1 MDISHQKRFSK
12 INLSLERKNKLK
24 STQIKN
30 QTSYEKPNVERMNLL
45 KLVMKDMPTNIKST
59 AIMINSKSTAEM
71 NEKYKIKLYYSSV
84 INYDTSDFNINIE
97 KQSNDSLVNLNNT
110 NKPSQIY
117 QSNQSILCDVYS
129 SNNINKSRKNK
140 TLNTL
145 YHYKYDSS
153 FPLESQKIN
162 SELKNISSKQTIRLS
177 NRPSLFNVKSTIMKS
192 ITSEEKSPK
201 QRKSHFLEM
210 RRLSD
215 TSLSLF
221 NISSKTG
228 NINRGKERERGKVN
242 LNENKVNL
250 ANRKLKRFQE
260 MNLFSNKT
268 TEKNENEVNLAGES
282 KANNEKTEDFNNEK
296 EDITKERKVR
306 RSFTHIN
313 KEVIKDLKNSMNS
326 LTNAEKE
333 REKEKNNLKQEY
345 YNLKNKSLFINLIN
359 KAREDRLT
367 RFYTE
372 LSLSKKDVKEE
383 IVQKSLYFLEEI
395 SKKYGKKD
403 KKEYFTKQNYTQ
415 NEYKHEND
423 KVFNFK
429 SLSKY
434 EFKEAE
440 SVLDDN
446 NENLILKLNFLNK
459 VSCEEGEYFL
469 KNDDEIFNFIKNLKE
484 AENQFLNKFQLIEN
498 ILMTEK
504 FIIMINVI
512 SDCKNDAN

>member
-1 MDISHQKRFSK
+1 MEVSHQKRFSK
-12 INLSLERKNKLK
+12 INISLERRNKLK

-30 QTSYEKPNVERMNLL
+30 QTSNEKQNEERMNLL
-45 KLVMKDMPTNIKST
+45 KLVIKDMSTHNKST

-84 INYDTSDFNINIE
+84 INYDTSDFDINIE

-110 NKPSQIY
+110 NKPSQSY
-117 QSNQSILCDVYS
+117 QSNQSILGDLYN
-129 SNNINKSRKNK
+129 SNNNNKSRKNK

-153 FPLESQKIN
+153 FNLESQKTN
-162 SELKNISSKQTIRLS
+162 SEQKNISSKQTIRLS

-201 QRKSHFLEM
+201 QRKSHILEM

-215 TSLSLF
+215 TSLSLC
-221 NISSKTG
+221 NLSSKIG
-228 NINRGKERERGKVN
+228 NMNRGKERERGKVN

-260 MNLFSNKT
+260 MNIFSNKT
-268 TEKNENEVNLAGES
+268 TEKNENEVNFAGES
-282 KANNEKTEDFNNEK
+282 KANNEKTDDFNNEK
-296 EDITKERKVR
+296 EDITKDRKVR

-313 KEVIKDLKNSMNS
+313 KEVIKDLKNSMSS
-326 LTNAEKE
+326 LTNAE
-333 REKEKNNLKQEY
+333 REKEKEKNHLKQEY

-367 RFYTE
+367 RFYSE
-372 LSLSKKDVKEE
+372 LSLSKKDVKED

-395 SKKYGKKD
+395 SKKYGKK
-403 KKEYFTKQNYTQ
+403 ESFTMQNYNQ

-423 KVFNFK
+423 KLFNFK

-440 SVLDDN
+440 SVLDEN

-459 VSCEEGEYFL
+459 VSREEGEYFL
-469 KNDDEIFNFIKNLKE
+469 KNDEEIFNFIKNLKE
-484 AENQFLNKFQLIEN
+484 GENQFLNKFQLIES

-512 SDCKNDAN
+512 SVYKNDKLIN